1 MVDLKLENISKSY
14 GQTKVIDNVS
24 CQVKD
29 GELMV
34 LVGPS
39 GCGKTTLL
47 KIILGD
53 LQPDTGNIY
62 VDDKLINNVPIENRN
77 IGFVPQDF
85 GLFPHMTVYE
95 NIAY

>member
-14 GQTKVIDNVS
+14 GQIKVIDNVS
-24 CQVKD
+24 CQVED

-47 KIILGD
+47 KII
-53 LQPDTGNIY
+53 
-62 VDDKLINNVPIENRN
+62 NVSCQVED
-77 IGFVPQDF
+77 VE
-85 GLFPHMTVYE
+85 LMV
-95 NIAY
+95 AS